1 MGIVSDYLAGL
12 DDDVRTLFG
21 RYDALVRSL
30 APQVTEGMSYG
41 MPALLYRG
49 KGLFAARALKSHLAV
64 YPFSGDVLPELAAE
78 LDGFTTS
85 QGAIQ
90 FSVPH
95 PLPDELVRRI
105 VDTRMAEIDAQLD
118 R

>member
-1 MGIVSDYLAGL
+1 MGVVSDYLAGL
-12 DDDVRTLFG
+12 DGAVRGLFE

-30 APQVTEGMSYG
+30 APDLTEGMSYG

-49 KGLFAARALKSHLAV
+49 KGLFAARQTKSHLAV
-64 YPFSGDVLPELAAE
+64 YPFSGEVLPALSAELA
-78 LDGFTTS
+78 GFSTS
-85 QGAIQ
+85 QGAVQ
-90 FSVPH
+90 FSLEH

-105 VDTRMAEIDAQLD
+105 VDARMAEIDAQLN